1 MSAGRVV
8 RRGNLF
14 DKLTKWAADT
24 KIIVH
29 RRIFEAGFPRYSYVM
44 KIISQTPEELVLK
57 ESRAKEITLGVL
69 LLLFSL
75 AIEIAENA
83 NPGSFS
89 YGRGMLMPIL
99 FFVAGILVFL
109 FSSFIHVDLNKI
121 TGQITYQKKRLI
133 GTKSQQ
139 YPILDVIRI
148 ETRRRQVYRNR
159 SQKLMTQSVLIFKDG
174 TELPL
179 DHEIGSS
186 LELRSSSGVLMG
198 APGTETTTASTVAS
212 FLGVPFQEVA
222 PPGTLTTE
230 PPETTPKGVQIA
242 TGILLFAIFA
252 GLAALAYFF
261 VFKQ

>member
-1 MSAGRVV
+1 
-8 RRGNLF
+8 
-14 DKLTKWAADT
+14 
-24 KIIVH
+24 
-29 RRIFEAGFPRYSYVM
+29 M
-44 KIISQTPEELVLK
+44 KIISQTPDELVLK

-69 LLLFSL
+69 LLLFLL
-75 AIEIAENA
+75 AIEIFENA
-83 NPGSFS
+83 NYGSPS
-89 YGRGMLMPIL
+89 YGTGIL
-99 FFVAGILVFL
+99 LPLLTFAAGVLVFL
-109 FSSFIHVDLNKI
+109 FSSFIRVDLNK
-121 TGQITYQKKRLI
+121 TTEQITYQKKRLI
-133 GTKSQQ
+133 GTKRQQ
-139 YPILDVIRI
+139 FAILDVVRI

-212 FLGVPFQEVA
+212 FLGVPFQEIA

-230 PPETTPKGVQIA
+230 TPETTPKGVRIA

-252 GLAALAYFF
+252 GLAALAYFSIYR
-261 VFKQ
+261 Q